1 MARKAIT
8 TTTEGLRPYPS
19 DWADILGSIFSLG
32 EDIRETRRKY
42 AEEILSNFLLL
53 KQLYPALQPT
63 PEVHKALGVLLGRRK
78 APARPSDYLKTF
90 LGLEEYEPVELPSY
104 DYYTTLLQSLGEG
117 GYEIRGIRYDP
128 TRGFTYYFR
137 PKEEEEEKP
146 SPTELERQRK
156 KGVEKQLAL
165 EYVRGKKIFRD
176 MEPPKTR
183 EEAYWK
189 LLQASRR
196 YPGMDPRDPDILK
209 EIMKLP
215 SQTSSL
221 LPWRRH
227 AYSPIPVTGLPEKV
241 VKTKKKAPKLKK
253 SAIKDIDI
261 EPFIPKEISE
271 KDREILE
278 DILEDVLE

>member
-1 MARKAIT
+1 MARKTT

-53 KQLYPALQPT
+53 KQLYPTLQPT

-78 APARPSDYLKTF
+78 APTRPSDYLKTF

-128 TRGFTYYFR
+128 IRGFTYYFR
-137 PKEEEEEKP
+137 PKEEEEP

-156 KGVEKQLAL
+156 KEVEKQLAL
-165 EYVRGKKIFRD
+165 EYVKGKKIFRD

-227 AYSPIPVTGLPEKV
+227 AYSPIPITVLPEEV
-241 VKTKKKAPKLKK
+241 VKTPKKKAPKLKK
-253 SAIKDIDI
+253 SAIKEIDI
-261 EPFIPKEISE
+261 ESFIPKGISE